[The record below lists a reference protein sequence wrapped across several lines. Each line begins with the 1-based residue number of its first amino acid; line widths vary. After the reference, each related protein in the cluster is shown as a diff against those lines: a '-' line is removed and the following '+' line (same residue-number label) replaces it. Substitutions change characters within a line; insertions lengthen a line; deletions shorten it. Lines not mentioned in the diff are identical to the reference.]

1 MFTEVE
7 QAIVTRLSEGLNT
20 GKGGMVR
27 AVTTYGGQ
35 LEDIGEILGALPG
48 IWVTFK
54 GVTGCRRVNTM
65 RRRWR
70 VTADFAVF
78 VASRSV
84 RSETAQRVGGPV
96 PDETGCNLIAESVRR
111 LLTGQDLGLPIT
123 DLRPGRVTNLFRKAY
138 NKSAVSV
145 YVCEFATEWYEDALD
160 NGRWPAPESDDDP
173 DQVFARYLG
182 RLDTPYPDHVTTH
195 ADYSRDGEVVAQDT
209 LSNLPT
215 ESNDADS

>member
-1 MFTEVE
+1 MFTDIE

-27 AVTTYGGQ
+27 AVTTYGGE

-84 RSETAQRVGGPV
+84 RSETAQREGGPV

-111 LLTGQDLGLPIT
+111 L
-123 DLRPGRVTNLFRKAY
+123 R
-138 NKSAVSV
+138 
-145 YVCEFATEWYEDALD
+145 
-160 NGRWPAPESDDDP
+160 
-173 DQVFARYLG
+173 
-182 RLDTPYPDHVTTH
+182 
-195 ADYSRDGEVVAQDT
+195 
-209 LSNLPT
+209 
-215 ESNDADS
+215 